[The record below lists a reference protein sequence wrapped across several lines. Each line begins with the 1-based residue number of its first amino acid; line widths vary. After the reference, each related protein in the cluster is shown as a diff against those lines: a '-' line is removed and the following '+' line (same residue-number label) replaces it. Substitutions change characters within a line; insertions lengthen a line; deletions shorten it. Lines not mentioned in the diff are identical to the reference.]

1 MNVVA
6 FPLAY
11 RTGLITDVAFGFIAG
26 RRSNAGVA
34 CLEHALNRE
43 AEALLAQGF
52 EPDFVTGEMANF
64 YQAICYAAAYAGH
77 RIPTDIRITVRCLNI
92 DVFQTAEDKTG

>member
-11 RTGLITDVAFGFIAG
+11 RTGLITDAAHGYIAG

-52 EPDFVTGEMANF
+52 EPEFVTGEMASF
-64 YQAICYAAAYAGH
+64 YQAICYAVAYAGL
-77 RIPTDIRITVRCLNI
+77 RVPMGIRINVRCLSI

>member
-11 RTGLITDVAFGFIAG
+11 RTGLITDVAYGFIAG

-43 AEALLAQGF
+43 AEALLALGF
-52 EPDFVTGEMANF
+52 EPEYVTGEMANF
-64 YQAICYAAAYAGH
+64 YRAICYAAVYAGH
-77 RIPTDIRITVRCLNI
+77 PIPMDIRITVRCLNI
-92 DVFQTAEDKTG
+92 DVFQPGEGRTG